1 MLDRPTWLTDAE
13 AVTRWPTYT
22 GARNE
27 SSSIRAVTTRER
39 AWRVAAAPA
48 QASMSFMISPPCTFP
63 YGFASEGSM
72 VRDMIVFEAAT
83 GFGAMKAFA
92 CVMRS
97 NPRLTRMSV
106 LSREDLRAALAS
118 SPPLVEGLDLQ
129 VQPNGIDLRVD
140 RVQRLTSP
148 GLLGEADNVR
158 EPAAREDVQADKDG
172 WWDLHRGAY
181 VITYQEKVNL
191 PTDIMALARPR
202 STLLR
207 SGVAIH
213 AAVWDAGYSGRG
225 EGLLSVLNARGYR
238 LQRGARV
245 LQLVFFRLAS
255 PTAEGYKGRYHGE
268 NAG

>member
-1 MLDRPTWLTDAE
+1 
-13 AVTRWPTYT
+13 
-22 GARNE
+22 
-27 SSSIRAVTTRER
+27 
-39 AWRVAAAPA
+39 
-48 QASMSFMISPPCTFP
+48 
-63 YGFASEGSM
+63 M
-72 VRDMIVFEAAT
+72 VRDMIVFEAET
-83 GFGAMKAFA
+83 GFGSG
-92 CVMRS
+92 MRA
-97 NPRLTRMSV
+97 NPRESLAPKLQGVSV
-106 LSREDLRAALAS
+106 LSREELRAALAAD
-118 SPPLVEGLDLQ
+118 PPLVEGLDLQ

-191 PTDIMALARPR
+191 PTDIMAMARPR

-245 LQLVFFRLAS
+245 LQLVFFRLAA
-255 PTAEGYKGRYHGE
+255 PTAEGYRGRYHGE
-268 NAG
+268 NA